1 MASPG
6 AAKFLG
12 SALVVTLLAACAP
25 GAADP
30 APDASGS
37 SAASSPATTSD
48 STTGSAPTST
58 RNPVPVP
65 LATDR
70 GRWSA
75 AVVAYGGGD
84 SPYNY
89 GPTVLLEGGRHR
101 MWWCSQ
107 LGAAVPAGDDLLYSE
122 AGSAA
127 GPFVAPN
134 GAPAMPVLSGSVTGF
149 DGVHT
154 CDPSVIK
161 IGGTYFLYYTGAA
174 GDHAHGNAIG
184 VATSADG
191 LSWTRAAGGTPIV
204 SPSYDKTRDNTYGA
218 GQPSVLVVEDWFYLM
233 FTDTTGE
240 AAGWNGA
247 GQFVLRSKD
256 ATFASGVQALG
267 PDGFQSVPDTRS
279 KRTRSVVDAFSADW
293 MYVDVLRAFAI
304 AHETE
309 AGTTLTFW
317 NKEFTGNPHPKVH
330 IPGQW
335 REGPGL
341 VRTALGHAPVSA
353 EDPCGRIAVDVIRAT
368 VDGAAAAPTDLQQFG
383 LDLVGVP
390 GCVDESSAAVLHGF
404 AVPSPRNTTDL
415 VLRGKVVRIER
426 RSVTD
431 RLALKVL
438 DQRPPVVDV
447 LPVVATIPAGAKA
460 LRSPDGQIGL
470 LLSKDDDADELWVLG
485 SGPAADE
492 ITALNSSEPTL
503 VTKAAWAAYPK
514 AGDLRR

>member
-6 AAKFLG
+6 AARVLG
-12 SALVVTLLAACAP
+12 STLVATLLAACAP

-30 APDASGS
+30 APVASGS
-37 SAASSPATTSD
+37 SDTASSSV
-48 STTGSAPTST
+48 TGSATPTATPSST
-58 RNPVPVP
+58 RKPAPVP

-89 GPTVLLEGGRHR
+89 GPTVLLESGRHR

-122 AGSAA
+122 SGSAA

-154 CDPSVIK
+154 CDPSVVK
-161 IGGTYFLYYTGAA
+161 VGGTYFLYYTGAA

-184 VATSADG
+184 VASSTDG
-191 LSWTRAAGGTPIV
+191 LSWTRLAGGAPIV
-204 SPSYDKTRDNTYGA
+204 SPSYDKTRENTYGA
-218 GQPSVLVVEDWFYLM
+218 GQPSVLVVDEWFYLM

-267 PDGFQSVPDTRS
+267 PDGFQSVPDTRT

-293 MYVDVLRAFAI
+293 MYVDVLGAFAI
-304 AHETE
+304 AHETD

-317 NKEFTGNPHPKVH
+317 NKDFTASPHPVVH

-341 VRTALGHAPVSA
+341 VRTAHGHAPVSL

-390 GCVDESSAAVLHGF
+390 GCTTVPSASVLHGF
-404 AVPSPRNTTDL
+404 AMPSPQNTMDL
-415 VLRGKVVRIER
+415 VLGGKVVRIER

-431 RLALKVL
+431 RLAAKVL
-438 DQRPPVVDV
+438 DRRPAVVDRM
-447 LPVVATIPAGAKA
+447 PVVARIPAGAKA
-460 LRSPDGQIGL
+460 VRSSDGQIGL
-470 LLSKDDDADELWVLG
+470 LLSKDEDQDQLWVLG
-485 SGPAADE
+485 AGPAAEE
-492 ITALNSSEPTL
+492 IVALNSSEPTL
-503 VTKAAWAAYPK
+503 VTKAAWEAYPK
-514 AGDLRR
+514 AGNLRR